1 METWT
6 AVRILRE
13 LVAAE
18 LLREINELYTSYV
31 GSLVGPDGAP
41 VPIRDR
47 IVAVAQANAAPWIFT
62 AGGYVA
68 IAKVP
73 ERLAHA
79 ITVKELASLVG
90 GWYLETERVALVR
103 PEALEDFLTERIKMV
118 SGLLGQTG

>member
-1 METWT
+1 VETWT

-18 LLREINELYTSYV
+18 LLREINELYASYV
-31 GSLVGPDGAP
+31 GGLVGPDGAP

-47 IVAVAQANAAPWIFT
+47 IVAVAQANVVPWIFM

-73 ERLAHA
+73 ERLAHV
-79 ITVKELASLVG
+79 ITVRELASLVG
-90 GWYLETERVALVR
+90 GWYSETERVALVK
-103 PEALEDFLTERIKMV
+103 PDTLESFLTERNRTV
-118 SGLLGQTG
+118 SDLLGQTG